1 MSVVLL
7 GVDKPK
13 DQCKVCDFYEYNP
26 CDNEGI
32 CCTRL
37 VEVDP
42 FSVDDNCPMRQ
53 LPKNHGR
60 LIDADRLLAVLKS
73 MASTSTNVPTE
84 AVIGLIDN
92 QPVIVKKESNE

>member
-13 DQCKVCDFYEYNP
+13 DQCKGCDFYEYNP

-32 CCTRL
+32 CCPRL

-53 LPKNHGR
+53 LPDKHGP

-73 MASTSTNVPTE
+73 MASTSTNVPTK
-84 AVIGLIDN
+84 AVIGLIYN
-92 QPVIVKKESNE
+92 QPVIVEKERNE